1 MHAIKRHSSDCDG
14 KTSLDRR
21 YSTEPRPV
29 HWQAGSCIL
38 TPMIHPHSNETQTR
52 WEHGDFKVQLNQ
64 VNNPRPM
71 GFCDGTAADLA
82 ELEEIAV
89 SEGADE
95 MRIEKK
101 TLKSGR
107 EIWTLHGG
115 GGDE

>member
-1 MHAIKRHSSDCDG
+1 MISGLTDSA
-14 KTSLDRR
+14 DRSKPLR
-21 YSTEPRPV
+21 TNKENG
-29 HWQAGSCIL
+29 QGSCIL
-38 TPMIHPHSNETQTR
+38 TPMIHPYSNETQTR

-71 GFCDGTAADLA
+71 GFCDGTAADLT